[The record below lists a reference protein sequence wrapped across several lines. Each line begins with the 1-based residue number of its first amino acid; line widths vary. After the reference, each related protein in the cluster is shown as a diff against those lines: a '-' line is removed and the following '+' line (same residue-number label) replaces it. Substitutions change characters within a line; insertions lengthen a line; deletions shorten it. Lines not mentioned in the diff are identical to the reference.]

1 MADVDAD
8 CRSAGSDAEDGW
20 RETMTACGLSVGSL
34 VRPDVS
40 IEQGALLGVKDY
52 AVASSS
58 LAEGIWAGIGSGNLP
73 IQAVAHDSWVR
84 VENIKDHQAELAR
97 RFVSFTKAIDDL
109 VVMEALPQPDAVN
122 GGKPVHVGD
131 QRGRRAP
138 ARDPA
143 DRDAPSGAAR
153 VWQRR
158 AVRPQEPL
166 PSLHRGETLRRS
178 DGPRPSRASRT
189 HRRRGQRRTGWSGAR
204 RAARHHPGGRVGV
217 YAGDHLWRLAVRR
230 SRGWRKREWT
240 RVLWW

>member
-97 RFVSFTKAIDDL
+97 RFVSFT
-109 VVMEALPQPDAVN
+109 
-122 GGKPVHVGD
+122 
-131 QRGRRAP
+131 
-138 ARDPA
+138 
-143 DRDAPSGAAR
+143 
-153 VWQRR
+153 W
-158 AVRPQEPL
+158 
-166 PSLHRGETLRRS
+166 
-178 DGPRPSRASRT
+178 
-189 HRRRGQRRTGWSGAR
+189 WS
-204 RAARHHPGGRVGV
+204 
-217 YAGDHLWRLAVRR
+217 W
-230 SRGWRKREWT
+230 KRCHSPT
-240 RVLWW
+240 R